1 MKTFQTIKQAAN
13 FISKHNESTSRKEK
27 DINGVVMFGMGCVYA
42 YRKEA
47 AKAGLCKYDHSSA
60 FYHIKNEE
68 ELLTLLS
75 WLQDNDGYLIA
86 A

>member
-1 MKTFQTIKQAAN
+1 
-13 FISKHNESTSRKEK
+13 
-27 DINGVVMFGMGCVYA
+27 MFGMGCVYA

-47 AKAGLCKYDHSSA
+47 AKAGLCDYDHSSA
-60 FYHIKNEE
+60 FYHISNES
-68 ELLTLLS
+68 ELLTLLA

>member
-1 MKTFQTIKQAAN
+1 MKVFKNIKEAAN
-13 FISKHNESTSRKEK
+13 FISEHNASASHKEK
-27 DINGVVMFGMGCVYA
+27 DINEVVMFGMGHVYA

-47 AKAGLCKYDHSSA
+47 AQAGLCEYNHSSA
-60 FYHIKNEE
+60 FYHIKNES
-68 ELLTLLS
+68 ELLSLLA